1 MTEQR
6 FGMIALL
13 GAPNVG
19 KSTLVNALVGQKV
32 AIVTAKVQTTRARLR
47 GIAHHGNAQMVLIDT
62 PGVFAPRRRLD
73 RAMARAAWRESRS
86 ADARCVLIDA
96 GRGLNEESETVLS
109 GLRERKTEALC
120 VVNKIDRVRRD
131 TLLHLIDELRSNP
144 LLTDFFLIS
153 ALHGDGLDELRAA
166 LADRCPAGVWHYP
179 PDQAAD
185 VPLRMLAAECV
196 REQAYIQL
204 HQELPYDLATETVSW
219 KDLPDGSARVDVCVL
234 VCRPSQKPIVIGQGG
249 RRIRSI
255 STAARHALSEA
266 AGCQVHLFVH
276 VKVDPSWQDRQEHYD
291 ALGLE
296 FIT

>member
-1 MTEQR
+1 MTEPR

-47 GIAHHGNAQMVLIDT
+47 GIAHHADAQMVLIDT

-96 GRGLNEESETVLS
+96 ARGLNEESAAVLS
-109 GLRERKTEALC
+109 GLKKRKAEALC
-120 VVNKIDRVRRD
+120 VINKIDRVRRD
-131 TLLHLIDELRSNP
+131 GLLRLIDELRRNP

-166 LADRCPAGVWHYP
+166 LADRCPKGAWHYP
-179 PDQAAD
+179 SDQAAD

-196 REQAYIQL
+196 REQAYMQL

-249 RRIRSI
+249 QRIRSI
-255 STAARHALSEA
+255 STAARHALCEA